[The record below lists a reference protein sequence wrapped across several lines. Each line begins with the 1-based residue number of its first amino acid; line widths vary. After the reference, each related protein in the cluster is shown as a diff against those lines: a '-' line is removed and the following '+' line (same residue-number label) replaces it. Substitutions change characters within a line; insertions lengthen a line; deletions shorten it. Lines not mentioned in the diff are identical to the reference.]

1 MKTKINSKVLMSIV
15 GFWFILTLINYY
27 YTPYFIL
34 PVIWTG
40 VSLFFGV
47 FTIALILRL
56 IKERKK
62 PNKLEVQKLIVFSL
76 LFFLTFFDFFT
87 HGIIEKIDWMI
98 LYNKRIDIIEKVKN
112 NELNPNVSWN
122 DRLCQLQFE
131 FPVVSNGGNDII
143 IKRNN
148 NIGTCTVVFWVYRNF
163 FSSPSTHFIYT
174 NDPEEINRIEN
185 KIKHRP
191 SDNWKIEENWYRTFG
206 YFE

>member
-87 HGIIEKIDWMI
+87 HVIIEKIDWMI

-174 NDPEEINRIEN
+174 NDPEKINRKEN
-185 KIKHRP
+185 K
-191 SDNWKIEENWYRTFG
+191 T
-206 YFE
+206 